1 MINIKILF
9 PGPKHPEIQL
19 RTLEDLLPYQDIG
32 VKLHLSFNE
41 IGPLH
46 CQTSIEETLGRAGM
60 AKQAVIAGEE
70 GMDALV
76 IESMGDTGLIECR
89 EAVNI
94 PVVGMSDASLRVAP
108 MLGRKF
114 GIITAGAYH
123 GYAIERLLRAYNLQD
138 QYVGFQKLDMQPFLT
153 DVNSEKYLH
162 TEIATGIEKLLLKD
176 ADTIVLG
183 GSYFMG
189 KTPFVQTQL
198 EQKGYKNI
206 VLIDPLPLAIRTAR
220 MLVESKLS
228 HSKLIYANPKH
239 DTSIIGY
246 PTMKHLPGYQKNFK
260 MD

>member
-19 RTLEDLLPYQDIG
+19 RTLDDLLPYQDAG
-32 VKLHLSFNE
+32 VKLHLGFNE

-60 AKQAVIAGEE
+60 AQQAVIAEKE
-70 GMDALV
+70 GMDAIV

-89 EAVNI
+89 EAVSI
-94 PVVGMSDASLRVAP
+94 PVVGMSDASLRIAS

-123 GYAIERLLRAYNLQD
+123 GYAIERLLNAYNLQH

-153 DVNSEKYLH
+153 DVNSEANLYA
-162 TEIATGIEKLLLKD
+162 EIATAIEKLLLKD
-176 ADTIVLG
+176 VDTVVLG
-183 GSYFMG
+183 GSYFIG
-189 KTPFVQTQL
+189 KTTVVKKYL
-198 EQKGYKNI
+198 EEKGHKNI

-220 MLVESKLS
+220 MLAESKLS
-228 HSKLIYANPKH
+228 HSKIIYANPKH
-239 DTSIIGY
+239 DTPIIGY
-246 PTMKHLPGYQKNFK
+246 PSMHRIPGVSTVSHL
-260 MD
+260 

>member
-1 MINIKILF
+1 MINIKIIF
-9 PGPKHPEIQL
+9 PGPKHPDIQL
-19 RTLEDLLPYQDIG
+19 RTLDDLLPYQDLG
-32 VKLHLSFNE
+32 VKLHFGHNE

-60 AKQAVIAGEE
+60 AQQAVIAEQE
-70 GMDALV
+70 GMDAIV

-94 PVVGMSDASLRVAP
+94 PVIGLSDASLRIAS

-123 GYAIERLLRAYNLQD
+123 GYAIERLLKLYNLQD
-138 QYVGFQKLDMQPFLT
+138 QYVGFEKLNMQPFLT
-153 DVNSEKYLH
+153 DVI
-162 TEIATGIEKLLLKD
+162 TEEHLYEEITPAIEKLLLND

-189 KTPFVQTQL
+189 KTQGVKAHL
-198 EQKGYKNI
+198 EQKGHTNI

-220 MLVESKLS
+220 MLVDAKLS
-228 HSKLIYANPKH
+228 HSKIIYANPKH
-239 DTSIIGY
+239 NTAIIGY
-246 PTMKHLPGYQKNFK
+246 PSMLSLPGVFPSI
-260 MD
+260 D